1 MTSVIRPRSAR
12 LRPWGAALALALCAA
27 ASGSDWPA
35 DEETLEGFFDRVFDE
50 AMARGRAPGAVCV
63 VVDRDGIVFAKGYGV
78 TDVETKRP
86 VDPERTL
93 FRVASISKLVTATC
107 VMQLYEQGRLDLDA
121 DVNDYLEAFQ
131 LADTFPEPVTLA
143 HLLTHTGGFD
153 DRFVGMAAP
162 TRAARGPLGDYLAR
176 RMPPRVM
183 PPGRTASYSNHG
195 MALAGHIVE
204 TVSGMPFEDYARVHV
219 FKPLGMEDSA
229 FVLEP
234 RLAAQLATGY
244 DTRGG
249 PLRPEPYGFPQTVPA
264 STLMVTGTDMARFLI
279 AHLRLGAYGGARIL
293 DTATAEA
300 MQPQQFTHHPDL
312 PGRTFGFVER
322 FENGLR
328 ILQHDGLI
336 WGFKS
341 RVLLVPEKG
350 LGLFVSCSGQS
361 SGLPAVATSRF
372 LDRFFPYEAEPA
384 DIQARPGFGDRLRD
398 YAGFYRHNRY
408 VRSTFMKFAI
418 VAPQFVPEVRVVA
431 GPSPGMITL
440 EWMTVPAR
448 RWNLAEM
455 EPGFF
460 RRVTRRRA
468 DDGLVG
474 RVCQTRPS
482 GASHD
487 RRADDGG
494 GEWRLADQGRVAFGR
509 DESGHVTH
517 LFMDTSAYDRI
528 PWYSSRPVTLGAA
541 VVSLAW
547 IILTCIGRLLA
558 AAVRCL
564 RGRESHA
571 GWPASARRL
580 AGFVCG
586 LATAFAGGF
595 GLFLLTLDP
604 HTVGYGP
611 PPMLVA
617 LLVLPVSSAV
627 FTLPLPL
634 LAAAA
639 WRQGWWGM
647 WGRVH
652 FTLTTVAAVVFL
664 VVLNYWNFLGFRF
677 G

>member
-1 MTSVIRPRSAR
+1 MRLRSTR
-12 LRPWGAALALALCAA
+12 LRPWGAALALVLCAA
-27 ASGSDWPA
+27 ASAMDWPA
-35 DEETLEGFFDRVFDE
+35 DEETLEGFFDRVFE
-50 AMARGRAPGAVCV
+50 EVMARGRAPGAVCV

-78 TDVETKRP
+78 TDVETNRP

-107 VMQLYEQGRLDLDA
+107 VMQLYEQGRLDLEA

-131 LADTFPEPVTLA
+131 LPDTFPEPVTLS

-162 TRAARGPLGDYLAR
+162 TRATRGPLGDYLAR

-183 PPGRTASYSNHG
+183 PPGRAASYSNHG

-204 TVSGMPFEDYARVHV
+204 AVSGMPFEDYAREHV

-229 FVLEP
+229 FLLGP

-249 PLRPEPYGFPQTVPA
+249 PLRPEPYGFPETVPA
-264 STLMVTGTDMARFLI
+264 STLMVSGTDMGRFLI
-279 AHLRLGAYGGARIL
+279 AHLRLGEYGGARIL
-293 DTATAEA
+293 EASTAEA
-300 MQPQQFTHHPDL
+300 MQQQQFTHHPGL
-312 PGRTFGFVER
+312 PGRTFGFGER

-328 ILQHDGLI
+328 ILRHDGLI
-336 WGFKS
+336 WGFRS

-361 SGLPAVATSRF
+361 SGLPAVATSGF

-384 DIQARPGFGDRLRD
+384 AIQARPGFGDRLRD

-418 VAPQFVPEVRVVA
+418 VAPPFVPEVRVVA
-431 GPSPGMITL
+431 GPAPGMVTL
-440 EWMTVPAR
+440 EWMSLPAR

-455 EPGFF
+455 EPGLF

-468 DDGLVG
+468 DDG
-474 RVCQTRPS
+474 
-482 GASHD
+482 
-487 RRADDGG
+487 GG
-494 GEWRLADQGRVAFGR
+494 WRLADQDRVAFGR
-509 DESGHVTH
+509 DESGRVTH

-547 IILTCIGRLLA
+547 LVLTCIGWLFG
-558 AAVRCL
+558 AAVRWL
-564 RGRESHA
+564 RGRESRA

-586 LATAFAGGF
+586 LDAAFAGGF

-604 HTVGYGP
+604 HTVGFGP

-617 LLVLPVSSAV
+617 LLVLPVCSAAC
-627 FTLPLPL
+627 TLPLPF

-639 WRQGWWGM
+639 WRQGWWGVS
-647 WGRVH
+647 GRVH

-664 VVLNYWNFLGFRF
+664 LVLNYWNFLGFRF

>member
-1 MTSVIRPRSAR
+1 MRPRSIR
-12 LRPWGAALALALCAA
+12 LTPWAAALALVLCAA
-27 ASGSDWPA
+27 ASATDWPA
-35 DEETLEGFFDRVFDE
+35 DEETLEAFFDRTFDE

-63 VVDRDGIVFAKGYGV
+63 VVERDGIVFANGYGV
-78 TDVETKRP
+78 TDVESKRP

-107 VMQLYEQGRLDLDA
+107 AMQLYEQGRIDLDA
-121 DVNDYLEAFQ
+121 DVNDYLDAFQ
-131 LADTFPEPVTLA
+131 LPDTFPEPVTPA

-162 TRAARGPLGDYLAR
+162 TRATRGPLGDYLAR

-204 TVSGMPFEDYARVHV
+204 AVSGVPFEHYAREHV
-219 FKPLGMEDSA
+219 FKPLGMHSSA

-234 RLAAQLATGY
+234 RLAGRLATGY

-279 AHLRLGAYGGARIL
+279 AHLRFGEYGGARIL
-293 DTATAEA
+293 EAATAEA
-300 MQPQQFTHHPDL
+300 MQQQQFTHHPAL
-312 PGRTFGFVER
+312 PGRTFGFGER

-328 ILQHDGLI
+328 ILRHDGLI

-384 DIQARPGFGDRLRD
+384 DIQARPGFGKRLRD

-408 VRSTFMKFAI
+408 VRSSFMKFAI
-418 VAPQFVPEVRVVA
+418 VAPPFVPEVRVVA
-431 GPSPGMITL
+431 GPAPGMIAL
-440 EWMTVPAR
+440 EWMTWPAR
-448 RWNLAEM
+448 RWNLAEV

-460 RRVTRRRA
+460 RRVTRQRA
-468 DDGLVG
+468 EDGAG
-474 RVCQTRPS
+474 
-482 GASHD
+482 
-487 RRADDGG
+487 
-494 GEWRLADQGRVAFGR
+494 WRLADQGRVAFGR
-509 DESGHVTH
+509 DESGRVTH
-517 LFMDTSAYDRI
+517 LSMDTSAYDRI
-528 PWYSSRPVTLGAA
+528 PWYGARPVTLGAA

-547 IILTCIGRLLA
+547 LVLTCAGWLLA
-558 AAVRCL
+558 AGAGCL
-564 RGRESHA
+564 RGREPRS
-571 GWPASARRL
+571 GWPASARRV

-604 HTVGYGP
+604 HTVGFGP

-617 LLVLPVSSAV
+617 ILTLPVCSAV
-627 FTLPLPL
+627 CTLPLPF
-634 LAAAA
+634 LAVAA
-639 WRQGWWGM
+639 WRQRWWGV
-647 WGRVH
+647 WRRLH
-652 FTLTTVAAVVFL
+652 FTLTTVAAMVFL
-664 VVLNYWNFLGFRF
+664 AVLNYWNFLGFHF